1 LKNKANMV
9 GMPKQSRST
18 AVARSFRAILER
30 SPSRLQ
36 WVIVRIPFDV
46 SQVWGK
52 RGSIRVKGEINGFP
66 FATSLFPTGDG
77 KHVLLVNRKMQAGG
91 KTAPGSP
98 AQFRLEPETG
108 KRVIVLPPELERA
121 LSEDGALRRWF
132 DHLSPSARASCC
144 HLVDGVKS
152 AAARERRAGQIAEQM
167 LSAMEAEKELPPV
180 LRLAFAREPAA
191 YKGWQKMTPSQRR
204 GQLLAV
210 FYYKT
215 PEAQARRVAKLMD
228 AAKKFK

>member
-1 LKNKANMV
+1 MV
-9 GMPKQSRST
+9 GMPKPASAASG
-18 AVARSFRAILER
+18 ARSFRAILER
-30 SPSRLQ
+30 SQSRLQ

-46 SQVWGK
+46 SSVWGK

-77 KHVLLVNRKMQAGG
+77 KHVLLVNKKMQAGG
-91 KTAPGSP
+91 KTGPGSQ

-108 KRVIVLPPELERA
+108 KRVIVVPPELERA
-121 LSEDGALRRWF
+121 LSEDRALRRWF
-132 DHLSPSARASCC
+132 DQLSPSARASFC

-152 AAARERRAGQIAEQM
+152 AEARERRADQIAEQI
-167 LSAMEAEKELPPV
+167 LSTMEAERELPPV

-191 YKGWQKMTPSQRR
+191 YQGWLNSTPTWRR
-204 GQLLAV
+204 SQLLAV

-215 PEAQARRVAKLMD
+215 PEAQARRVAKVME